1 MGREVDVVILGVCMT
16 LAGAGEVTATA
27 SAVGEARLVP
37 AAPAALGGPAEPPP
51 GGPWWMMEREVT
63 HAMWEAVLGE
73 PSPDGGAADDLPVAV
88 TWREARRFAAAMRAR
103 DPGAGWRLPTE
114 AEWLWAATEGGGA
127 SRYAGGDALVE
138 VGWSALDAEGRAHPG
153 CLKRPT
159 GWGLCD
165 LSGNVSEWVR
175 DAVGLAGGWRV
186 IRGGSWFMD
195 EESAALTV
203 RDGER
208 PTTRRGDVG
217 FRLLRPARPDEVER
231 GAP

>member
-1 MGREVDVVILGVCMT
+1 MRRVGGWVSLM
-16 LAGAGEVTATA
+16 LAGAPV
-27 SAVGEARLVP
+27 AV
-37 AAPAALGGPAEPPP
+37 AAPSSPIGAVRWVPVDAGGGGAAPS

-73 PSPDGGAADDLPVAV
+73 PSPDGGASDDLPVAV
-88 TWREARRFAAAMRAR
+88 TWREARRFAAALRAQ
-103 DPGAGWRLPTE
+103 DPGAAWRLPTE
-114 AEWLWAATEGGGA
+114 AEWLWAATDGGGA

-138 VGWSALDAEGRAHPG
+138 VGWSALDADGQAHPG

-159 GWGLCD
+159 AWGLCD
-165 LSGNVSEWVR
+165 LSGNVAEWVR
-175 DAVGLAGGWRV
+175 DAVGPAGGWRV

-195 EESAALTV
+195 ETHGALDV

-217 FRLLRPARPDEVER
+217 FRLVRPARPDER
-231 GAP
+231 GGGAP